1 MERMNMFEHMVL
13 ELPKDELEEA
23 AKRAAKRDAKQQK
36 KELYP
41 NMWKDIENTRHL
53 SLAIE
58 TDENGNVK
66 LVDET
71 DENGSVKLVDE

>member
-41 NMWKDIENTRHL
+41 NMWKDIEKTRHL
-53 SLAIE
+53 SLTIE
-58 TDENGNVK
+58 TDENGHVK
-66 LVDET
+66 LVDE
-71 DENGSVKLVDE
+71 

>member
-23 AKRAAKRDAKQQK
+23 AKRATKRDAKQQK

-41 NMWKDIENTRHL
+41 NMWKDIEKTRHL
-53 SLAIE
+53 SLTIE

>member
-41 NMWKDIENTRHL
+41 NM
-53 SLAIE
+53 
-58 TDENGNVK
+58 
-66 LVDET
+66 
-71 DENGSVKLVDE
+71 

>member
-36 KELYP
+36 KEL
-41 NMWKDIENTRHL
+41 
-53 SLAIE
+53 
-58 TDENGNVK
+58 
-66 LVDET
+66 
-71 DENGSVKLVDE
+71 